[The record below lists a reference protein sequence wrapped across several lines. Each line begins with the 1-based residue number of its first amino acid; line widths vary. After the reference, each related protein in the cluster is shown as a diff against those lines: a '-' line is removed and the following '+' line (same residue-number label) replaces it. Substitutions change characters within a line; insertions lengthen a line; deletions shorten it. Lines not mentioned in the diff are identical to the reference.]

1 MSSEQQQHT
10 AAPESFHYTPSSIVE
25 CYNNA
30 FKVDAESTP
39 IKIQGIYQPDPSNR
53 NYNGFYYD
61 SLTEEGG
68 IEALVMKVKP
78 IIREA
83 LLKEKGKLITLV
95 GVLSRKV
102 QTRCTMQIHF
112 TPTFVISAQ
121 ESTISQDDI
130 RLAELTAAKS
140 KKGVKGVNLLIR
152 QALFENRKPTVALLW
167 ASQTVVR
174 TEFINALGIAPNF
187 YQFANIETTFSNV
200 RETVARLRELD
211 GKFDIV
217 ALIRGGGSNLEVF
230 SNPDL
235 IEAVV
240 NMKSATI
247 SAVGHAEEKHH
258 LKKVADLAIDTPTA
272 LGKFFSDTLEE
283 VIEARSKSKAIL
295 MEEVKKEQMALVNNQ
310 AAQIQSF
317 KQQNEKLSGELKTQT
332 EQRTKQNEILSAFQ
346 KTVEQKDKDAQTAT
360 ARISDLTDKLQKL
373 AENRN
378 KQTEEAIAPLTKE
391 MTRLVAEAELHSKL
405 ITEKQSELTAKTLEL
420 QQLKTRPQGI
430 SATTVF
436 LIAAG
441 TFIAGLLVNLLFS

>member
-1 MSSEQQQHT
+1 MSSEQQHT
-10 AAPESFHYTPSSIVE
+10 VAPDSFHYTPSSIVE
-25 CYNNA
+25 CYSNA

-39 IKIQGIYQPDPSNR
+39 INIQGIYQPDPANR

-83 LLKEKGKLITLV
+83 LLKEKGRLITMV

-102 QTRCTMQIHF
+102 QTRCTMQILF

-121 ESTISQDDI
+121 ESAISQDEI

-140 KKGVKGVNLLIR
+140 KRGVKGVKLLIT
-152 QALFENRKPTVALLW
+152 QSLFENRKPTVALLW

-174 TEFINALGIAPNF
+174 TEFNNALGIAPNF
-187 YQFANIETTFSNV
+187 YQFTNIETTFSNV
-200 RETVARLRELD
+200 RETVARLRQLD
-211 GKFDIV
+211 GKFDMV

-240 NMKSATI
+240 NMQSATI

-283 VIEARSKSKAIL
+283 VKEARSKSKAIL
-295 MEEVKKEQMALVNNQ
+295 MDEVKKEQAELVNHQ

-346 KTVEQKDKDAQTAT
+346 KTVEQKDKDAQTAAT
-360 ARISDLTDKLQKL
+360 RICDLSDKLQKL

-378 KQTEEAIAPLTKE
+378 KQIEEAIAPLTKE
-391 MTRLVAEAELHSKL
+391 MVRHVAEAETYSKL
-405 ITEKQSELTAKTLEL
+405 ITEKNSELTSKTLEL
-420 QQLKTRPQGI
+420 EQLKTRPQGI

-441 TFIAGLLVNLLFS
+441 TFIAGLLVNLLLS